1 MNSLLLAPA
10 IIEFAENLSMT
21 VDLENPLPSPLASAL
36 PPYPGIALAD
46 ICLVRTDDDAA
57 YAYAHLSELKVIGFD
72 TETKPVFQ
80 KGQRNDGPHLIQL
93 ASETKAFL
101 FPVVQ
106 PMNVDVVKSLLEAP
120 NILKVGYGLND
131 DVKQLKSKLAI
142 ITANVLDLAKV
153 MRESKQRD
161 MGAKAAVAKFFG
173 MQLSKSKKTST
184 SNWAL
189 NSLSEKQ
196 ILYAANDAQVALLT
210 YQRWLDLKNNKL

>member
-10 IIEFAENLSMT
+10 INESAENPSMT
-21 VDLENPLPSPLASAL
+21 VESENTL

-46 ICLVRTDDDAA
+46 ICLVRTQDEAA
-57 YAYAHLSELKVIGFD
+57 LAYTHLSGLNVIGFD

-106 PMNVDVVKSLLEAP
+106 PMNIDVVKALLETP
-120 NILKVGYGLND
+120 HILKVGYGLND
-131 DVKQLKSKLAI
+131 DVKQLKSKLGI
-142 ITANVLDLAKV
+142 VTVNVLDLARA

-189 NSLSEKQ
+189 NPLSEKQ

-210 YQRWLDLKNNKL
+210 YQRWLDLKSNKL

>member
-1 MNSLLLAPA
+1 MTAD
-10 IIEFAENLSMT
+10 IEIT
-21 VDLENPLPSPLASAL
+21 L
-36 PPYPGIALAD
+36 PPYPGITLQD
-46 ICLVRTDDDAA
+46 ILLVRDEAEA
-57 YAYAHLSELKVIGFD
+57 QSAFAHLSQASVLGFD

-80 KGQRNDGPHLIQL
+80 KGQKNDGPHLIQL
-93 ASETKAFL
+93 ATESKAFL

-106 PMNVDVVKSLLEAP
+106 TMNVEVVKSLLEAP
-120 NILKVGYGLND
+120 HILKVGYGLND
-131 DVKQLKSKLAI
+131 DIKHLKSKLGI
-142 ITANVLDLAKV
+142 VTANVLDLARA

-189 NSLSEKQ
+189 NPLTERQ

-210 YQRWLDLKNNKL
+210 YQRWLDLKNNKSQTSI